1 MAETKPK
8 RSRKSHPKTRT
19 GCLTC
24 KIRRKK
30 CGEEK
35 PACLRCTSTG
45 RKCDGYPVLK
55 THGLPSPA
63 TSPEDAVDHW
73 ADLEQ
78 SSNAAIFVQK
88 RTDFGLD
95 LFDAPGYAFDQQ
107 ISSEREQL
115 DPSPPSFL
123 SIDRHHNHALST
135 PCALSELEYHVPLT
149 LQPTISPFATQKEF
163 YCFDFFCRQTNPLF
177 THYFETTM
185 WAGPMMQAC
194 FQPAVQQ
201 AMIALGAVHR
211 RYELGITPEAFEY
224 CAFSMK
230 AYSKAMASTRDLLAT
245 GGPQMAELTIILSW
259 LFGAF
264 EVFQGN
270 DEAACQHLKSGL
282 KAFFAQKFK
291 KQESRTVRR
300 NISLNEENVRKFF
313 RKLELK
319 SDEIFGEPA
328 RILCKPGDMS
338 ELPEVPEHFYSLDH
352 ARDVVFTQIH
362 WNFWALSQGENDD
375 CNRPTSLSDRVA
387 RLLQWSVSY
396 AKLCKSLTTRKSPC
410 QGSRQAA
417 SCLLRV
423 CRELSYI
430 ILLLQPA
437 TTREYEVEKFCS
449 LHAKVPDEAQRVDTM
464 NNHFAKLLIMS
475 DRLLNSDVWVFEKS
489 LKRPSFGV
497 DSGIQ
502 PPLYLAATRCRSAK
516 LRVRSTKIRH
526 QAQSLLKDTPR
537 EAKMRHALGAYNVA
551 ERTSMLEEEAAL
563 SCGALPAEIAG
574 KARWIDLTC
583 YLEERKVLRSYCIP
597 EEGTGVDGLVWVQEW
612 ITF

>member
-1 MAETKPK
+1 LLSPPEEEDHWEGLEQVGEAVVVVEK
-8 RSRKSHPKTRT
+8 RVSESSWDER
-19 GCLTC
+19 GNAFDEGF
-24 KIRRKK
+24 
-30 CGEEK
+30 GEEYE
-35 PACLRCTSTG
+35 CQYEGERQ
-45 RKCDGYPVLK
+45 RQ
-55 THGLPSPA
+55 H
-63 TSPEDAVDHW
+63 DHQH
-73 ADLEQ
+73 EENQ
-78 SSNAAIFVQK
+78 
-88 RTDFGLD
+88 
-95 LFDAPGYAFDQQ
+95 
-107 ISSEREQL
+107 REQQHEYEQFEK
-115 DPSPPSFL
+115 SPPLTL
-123 SIDRHHNHALST
+123 STNKYHNHLTST
-135 PCALSELEYHVPLT
+135 PCSLSELEYHVPLM
-149 LQPTISPFATQKEF
+149 LQPTIKLFATEKEYF
-163 YCFDFFCRQTNPLF
+163 CFDFFCRQTNPLF

-230 AYSKAMASTRDLLAT
+230 AYSKAMASTRELLENA
-245 GGPQMAELTIILSW
+245 GPQGAELTIILSW

-282 KAFFAQKFK
+282 KAFFAQRFR

-300 NISLNEENVRKFF
+300 NVTLNEENVRKFF
-313 RKLELK
+313 WKLEAK

-328 RILCKPGDMS
+328 RILCKLGDM
-338 ELPEVPEHFYSLDH
+338 ELPEVPEHFYSLDY
-352 ARDVVFTQIH
+352 ARDVIFTQIH
-362 WNFWALSQGENDD
+362 WNFWALSQQGKDGF
-375 CNRPTSLSDRVA
+375 PQLASLSDRVS

-396 AKLCKSLTTRKSPC
+396 AKLCKSLITKTSPC

-430 ILLLQPA
+430 ILLLQSA
-437 TTREYEVEKFCS
+437 TTREYEAEKFCWLQIS
-449 LHAKVPDEAQRVDTM
+449 DEAQRTDTM
-464 NNHFAKLLIMS
+464 NSHFAKLLVLS
-475 DRLLNSDVWVFEKS
+475 DRLLNSDVRIFEQS

-502 PPLYLAATRCRSAK
+502 PPLYLAASRCRAPK
-516 LRVRSTKIRH
+516 IHMKSTKIRH
-526 QAQSLLKDTPR
+526 QAQSLMKDTPR
-537 EAKMRHALGAYNVA
+537 EAKMRHALGAYNIV

-563 SCGALPAEIAG
+563 SCGALPAEVED
-574 KARWIDLTC
+574 KARWVDLTC
-583 YLEERKVLRSYCIP
+583 YLEERKVLRSYCVP

-612 ITF
+612 MTF

>member
-1 MAETKPK
+1 M
-8 RSRKSHPKTRT
+8 
-19 GCLTC
+19 
-24 KIRRKK
+24 
-30 CGEEK
+30 
-35 PACLRCTSTG
+35 RCTSTG
-45 RKCDGYPVLK
+45 RKCDGYLVSK
-55 THGLPSPA
+55 TKNGMLSP
-63 TSPEDAVDHW
+63 PEEEDHW
-73 ADLEQ
+73 RDLEKVCDKV
-78 SSNAAIFVQK
+78 IGVGRRMEWEEEGFE
-88 RTDFGLD
+88 RGFEFEDE
-95 LFDAPGYAFDQQ
+95 Y
-107 ISSEREQL
+107 EREQARRHEYEFRQEREHEHEQNHARQ
-115 DPSPPSFL
+115 PEHEHEQIGISQSTSIL
-123 SIDRHHNHALST
+123 SIDRYHNHPTST
-135 PCALSELEYHVPLT
+135 PCSLSELEYHVPLM
-149 LQPTISPFATQKEF
+149 LQPSINLFATEKEYF
-163 YCFDFFCRQTNPLF
+163 CFDFFCRQTNPLF

-185 WAGPMMQAC
+185 WTGPMMQAC

-211 RYELGITPEAFEY
+211 RFELGITPEAFEY

-230 AYSKAMASTRDLLAT
+230 AYSRAMALTRGLLENER
-245 GGPQMAELTIILSW
+245 PQSAELTIILSW

-270 DEAACQHLKSGL
+270 DEAACRHLKSGL

-300 NISLNEENVRKFF
+300 NVSLNEENVRRFF

-319 SDEIFGEPA
+319 SNEIFGEPA
-328 RILCKPGDMS
+328 RLLCKSGDMS

-352 ARDVVFTQIH
+352 ARDVIFTQIQ
-362 WNFWALSQGENDD
+362 WNFWALSYEARDESNQLAN
-375 CNRPTSLSDRVA
+375 LSERVS
-387 RLLQWSVSY
+387 RMLQWSVSY
-396 AKLCKSLTTRKSPC
+396 AKLCKSLTTKISPC

-417 SCLLRV
+417 SCLLRIS
-423 CRELSYI
+423 RELSYI

-437 TTREYEVEKFCS
+437 TTREYEGEKFCS
-449 LHAKVPDEAQRVDTM
+449 RHIGDEAQRINTM

-475 DRLLNSDVWVFEKS
+475 DRLLNSDVRIFEQS

-502 PPLYLAATRCRSAK
+502 PPLYLVATRCRSAK
-516 LRVRSTKIRH
+516 VPEIRVRSTKIRH
-526 QAQSLLKDTPR
+526 QAQSLMKDTPR
-537 EAKMRHALGAYNVA
+537 EAKMRHALGAYNIA

-563 SCGALPAEIAG
+563 SCGALPDEISD
-574 KARWIDLTC
+574 KARWVDLTC